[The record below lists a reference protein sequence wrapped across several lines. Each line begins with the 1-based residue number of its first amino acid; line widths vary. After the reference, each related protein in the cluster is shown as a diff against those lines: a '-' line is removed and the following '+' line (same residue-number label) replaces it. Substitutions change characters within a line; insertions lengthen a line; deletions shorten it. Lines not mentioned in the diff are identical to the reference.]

1 MFSGLAKNNLQ
12 FSILGND
19 KSGKALS
26 SFKKNV
32 GGANQVVSQ
41 LRNTILAAFGTR
53 EIVEAANVMIG
64 VENRMNALTGSATET
79 GIAMDNM
86 RRIASD
92 SRSDFDAVAMLYT
105 RLALATEHLGATQ
118 RDVADATQTVANT
131 FIIAG
136 SHAQEANNSA
146 RQLAQGLASGA
157 LRGDELRSVME
168 NNTILTKMLADGLNM
183 TIGELR
189 EFGHAGKLTAETV
202 MPILIKG
209 TKETNDQI
217 SKMPM
222 TLGQAGVAVRN
233 NFQFMIGDIQK
244 GTEGF
249 SALSA
254 VVGKFAVSI
263 DLVLIPAVILL
274 TAAIGKA
281 TLAMLAFR
289 AANPVTALAIAF
301 VAVLTVFYVFRD
313 EIIHGFKEIF
323 HGAKIAAKKM
333 KLSFLKLGKSI
344 NDNFIL
350 PIRNGFRGFFNF
362 IFTTLNI
369 TVDNINKVIDKL
381 PKKIKDKLGIDN
393 LPKITLLDNLVPED
407 GELTEKINKT
417 AKEIE
422 DLSNKVIKKIKRRS
436 ILDLFLGRDPNDPD
450 ADDGTGFNQLTAL
463 EKFLKDA
470 EDGYKKFS
478 ASIKTMQEEIQGVFK
493 KSYDG
498 LTNLTMDF
506 LEKGKASFKDYA
518 TSIVKELM
526 RIAVQKLLIDKMFAS
541 FGATLSRIRD
551 DVTAEMDWRR
561 ITGGGAGFDPFTDT
575 FAGGGYTGNGAR
587 AGGVDGKGG
596 FPAILHPQETVI
608 DHAQGQNQ
616 AQVQS
621 MSATVNFNISTVDA
635 AGFDE
640 LLASRKDLI
649 TSIINSAMNNR
660 GRMGVT

>member
-1 MFSGLAKNNLQ
+1 MALGKLAYKIDLLANNK
-12 FSILGND
+12 SAGALG
-19 KSGKALS
+19 K
-26 SFKKNV
+26 FKKDIGGVNNV
-32 GGANQVVSQ
+32 VTQ
-41 LRNTILAAFGTR
+41 LGQTLAAAFSVR
-53 EIVEAANVMIG
+53 EIVQAANVMIG

-168 NNTILTKMLADGLNM
+168 NNTILTKMLAEGLNM

-209 TKETNDQI
+209 TKETNEQI

-233 NFQFMIGDIQK
+233 NFQFMVGDIQK
-244 GTEGF
+244 ATKGF
-249 SALSA
+249 STLGAII
-254 VVGKFAVSI
+254 GKFAQSI
-263 DLVLIPAVILL
+263 DLILIPAVVLL

-281 TLAMLAFR
+281 TLAMFAFSM
-289 AANPVTALAIAF
+289 ANPFTAFI
-301 VAVLTVFYVFRD
+301 VALVAAGTVFYVFRD
-313 EIIHGFKEIF
+313 EFIHALKVMFNDTKIF
-323 HGAKIAAKKM
+323 ALKTKIAF
-333 KLSFLKLGKSI
+333 LSLFKGL

-350 PIRNGFRGFFNF
+350 PIRNAFRGTANY
-362 IFTTLNI
+362 IFTILNTAI
-369 TVDNINKVIDKL
+369 DNINMVVDKL
-381 PKKIKDKLGIDN
+381 PNKLKDKLGIDK
-393 LPKITLLDNLVPED
+393 LPTITLFDDLVPED
-407 GELTEKINKT
+407 GVLDEQIDKAAKKINELT
-417 AKEIE
+417 
-422 DLSNKVIKKIKRRS
+422 NKVIEKVKTKS
-436 ILDLFLGRDPNDPD
+436 FLDILLGRDPNAPD
-450 ADDGTGFNQLTAL
+450 ADDGTGFKGLSSL
-463 EKFLKDA
+463 EKFLKSA
-470 EDGYKKFS
+470 EDGFKNFS
-478 ASIKTMQEEIQGVFK
+478 SSIKTMQEEMQGVFK

-518 TSIVKELM
+518 TSIVRELM
-526 RIAVQKLLIDKMFAS
+526 RIAVQKLLIDRMFAS

-551 DVTAEMDWRR
+551 NVIQSGIDDFLTSSPS
-561 ITGGGAGFDPFTDT
+561 GST
-575 FAGGGYTGNGAR
+575 FFKSSNEGGGYTGMGAR
-587 AGGVDGKGG
+587 AGGIDGKGG

-640 LLASRKDLI
+640 LLASRKGLI
-649 TSIINSAMNNR
+649 TSIINNAMNNR